1 MLVWLENNTD
11 ITRIAQKAENGP
23 TNFQTLLM
31 HGPVTNVKHLNPLL
45 VDQVPYGLIRALLC
59 PLTHW
64 QGGGEGEMSACAR
77 FKENPRLV
85 SISPLLSG
93 LCTSDTWPDNDS
105 EKKGSS

>member
-45 VDQVPYGLIRALLC
+45 VDQVPHGGAQPDTKRRKWPQRDSGPC
-59 PLTHW
+59 PGRTR
-64 QGGGEGEMSACAR
+64 GGGDGHWLATQRREADPS
-77 FKENPRLV
+77 L
-85 SISPLLSG
+85 SPSPSLSS
-93 LCTSDTWPDNDS
+93 LAL
-105 EKKGSS
+105 